1 MSYKRAVNKH
11 FKKDDP
17 GYLEFNDFIRDRDAS
32 PSNVLPPSDM
42 RWSISEFLKLGIN
55 SEAGDEL
62 LAKMKAKNDVNRAVL
77 EEKYKED
84 REKWMEHH
92 EWLLKDAKTDEDKV
106 KVMTE
111 YHK

>member
-1 MSYKRAVNKH
+1 MNKH

-42 RWSISEFLKLGIN
+42 RWSISEFLKLGIG

-62 LAKMKAKNDVNRAVL
+62 LAKMEAKNEANRVVL
-77 EEKYKED
+77 EEKRKED

-92 EWLLKDAKTDEDKV
+92 EWLLKDVKTEEEQV